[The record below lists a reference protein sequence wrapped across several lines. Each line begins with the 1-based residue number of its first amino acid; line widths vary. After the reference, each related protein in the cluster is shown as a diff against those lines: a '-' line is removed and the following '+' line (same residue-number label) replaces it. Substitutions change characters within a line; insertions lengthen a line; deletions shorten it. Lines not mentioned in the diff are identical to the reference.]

1 MRKSHKKQLP
11 LSQPTPDHPKAKEM
25 SEISKILD
33 QNRSIYDL
41 VLQDISHGASDKGA
55 QGMTAEQVVRAAIV
69 KQMANCS
76 YEELEFLLEDSVT
89 FRFFCRFGFQDSF
102 KKSTLNQNIKAISP
116 ESWEAINRCLI
127 KFAESEAIEKGRKV
141 RIDCTVVESNIHA
154 PYDSELL
161 WDGVRVLTRLL
172 DTARFEYGFDF
183 EYMNHS
189 RAAKRRNLEITNARH
204 KKERTKKYKALIK
217 LTENTVNYAKM
228 ALSNLELSPLSLQE
242 EILKN
247 ELSHFISLVEKV
259 IDQAV
264 RRVINKEKVAA
275 TDKIFSIFEE
285 HTDIIIKD
293 RRDTYYGH
301 KICLS
306 GGASNLILDCQ
317 ILAGNP
323 ADSTLTKEMLER
335 QKDIYGRPPL
345 KVALD
350 GGFASRKNLEDA
362 KGLGIKDVCF
372 SKGRGMDIKDMCR
385 SEYVYK
391 CLRRFRAGIESGIS
405 WLKRAFGLTRC
416 MWRGLESFKSYV
428 WASIVSANL
437 QTLARHRLA

>member
-1 MRKSHKKQLP
+1 M
-11 LSQPTPDHPKAKEM
+11 M
-25 SEISKILD
+25 
-33 QNRSIYDL
+33 
-41 VLQDISHGASDKGA
+41 G
-55 QGMTAEQVVRAAIV
+55 
-69 KQMANCS
+69 CS
-76 YEELEFLLEDSVT
+76 YEELEFLLEDSLT
-89 FRFFCRFGFQDSF
+89 FRFFCRFEFQDSF

-127 KFAESEAIEKGRKV
+127 KFAEAEAIEQGRKV

-172 DTARFEYGFDF
+172 DTARFEYGIDF

-189 RAAKRRNLEITNARH
+189 RAAKRRNLEITNAKN
-204 KKERTKKYKALIK
+204 KKARTKKYKGLIK
-217 LTENTVNYAKM
+217 LAENTVHYARG
-228 ALSNLELSPLSLQE
+228 AFSVLESRHSLSLEQ

-247 ELSHFISLVEKV
+247 ELLHFIPLIEKV
-259 IDQAV
+259 IDQTV
-264 RRVINKEKVAA
+264 RRVINNEKVAA
-275 TDKIFSIFEE
+275 SDKIFSIFEE

-317 ILAGNP
+317 ILTGNP

-335 QKDIYGRPPL
+335 QKDIYGRAPL

-350 GGFASRKNLEDA
+350 GGFASKKNLEDA
-362 KGLGIKDVCF
+362 KELGIKDVCF
-372 SKGRGMDIKDMCR
+372 SKGRGMDIEDMCR

-437 QTLARHRLA
+437 QTLARHRLS

>member
-1 MRKSHKKQLP
+1 LKNAKADEIASTINSLASGASRSSSKRRKSHSVGSLGGVMFQGEVKVTADKSTNTLVVVASAKDYNALRKVIELLDLKRKQVYVE
-11 LSQPTPDHPKAKEM
+11 AVIM
-25 SEISKILD
+25 EISIDK
-33 QNRSIYDL
+33 NRDIGISANGGYQTSVKGNDVPMFAGSNFGDL
-41 VLQDISHGASDKGA
+41 STMAVNPAALTGFAFGA
-55 QGMTAEQVVRAAIV
+55 MTT
-69 KQMANCS
+69 
-76 YEELEFLLEDSVT
+76 DS
-89 FRFFCRFGFQDSF
+89 
-102 KKSTLNQNIKAISP
+102 
-116 ESWEAINRCLI
+116 
-127 KFAESEAIEKGRKV
+127 
-141 RIDCTVVESNIHA
+141 
-154 PYDSELL
+154 
-161 WDGVRVLTRLL
+161 
-172 DTARFEYGFDF
+172 
-183 EYMNHS
+183 
-189 RAAKRRNLEITNARH
+189 
-204 KKERTKKYKALIK
+204 IK
-217 LTENTVNYAKM
+217 LTENTVDYAKT
-228 ALSNLELSPLSLQE
+228 ALSNLESSPLSLQE

-247 ELSHFISLVEKV
+247 ELFHFIPLVEKV

-350 GGFASRKNLEDA
+350 GGFASQKNLEDA

-372 SKGRGMDIKDMCR
+372 SKGRGMDIEDMCR

-416 MWRGLESFKSYV
+416 LWRGLESFKSYV

>member
-41 VLQDISHGASDKGA
+41 VLQDISQGDSDKGG

-69 KQMANCS
+69 KQMTNCS
-76 YEELEFLLEDSVT
+76 YEDLEFLLEDSLT
-89 FRFFCRFGFQDSF
+89 FRFFCRFEFQDSF

-116 ESWEAINRCLI
+116 ESWEVINRCLI

-172 DTARFEYGFDF
+172 DTARFEYGIDF

-189 RAAKRRNLEITNARH
+189 RAAKRRGLEIRNARNE
-204 KKERTKKYKALIK
+204 KERTKKYKALIK
-217 LTENTVNYAKM
+217 LAENTVDYAKA
-228 ALSNLELSPLSLQE
+228 ALSVLGSSCFLLQQ

-247 ELSHFISLVEKV
+247 ELSHFITLVEKV
-259 IDQAV
+259 IDQTV

-293 RRDTYYGH
+293 RRDPCYGH

-317 ILAGNP
+317 ILGGNP
-323 ADSTLTKEMLER
+323 ADATLTMEMLER
-335 QKDIYGRPPL
+335 QKDIYGRSPL

-372 SKGRGMDIKDMCR
+372 SKGRGMDIEDMCR